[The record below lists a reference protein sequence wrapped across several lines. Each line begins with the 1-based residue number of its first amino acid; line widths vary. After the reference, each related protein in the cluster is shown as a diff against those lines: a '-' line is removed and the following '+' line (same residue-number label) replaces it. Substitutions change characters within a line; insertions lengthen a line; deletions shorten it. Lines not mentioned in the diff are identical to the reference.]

1 MSVAEWEV
9 IVMTKT
15 ELAKAM
21 TQANGGPLIKLSRIA
36 EMVGDSNSHRVK
48 QKYLLGLER
57 INGRYFIPEVAE
69 RLKEKAVV

>member
-1 MSVAEWEV
+1 
-9 IVMTKT
+9 MTKT

-21 TQANGGPLIKLSRIA
+21 TQANGGPFIKLARIA
-36 EMVGDSNSHRVK
+36 DMVGDSNITRVR

-69 RLKEKAVV
+69 RLKENAVL

>member
-1 MSVAEWEV
+1 
-9 IVMTKT
+9 MTKT

-21 TQANGGPLIKLSRIA
+21 IQANGGPFIKLARIA
-36 EMVGDSNSHRVK
+36 DMVGDSNITRVR

-69 RLKEKAVV
+69 RLKEKAVM